1 MVWSLHSWSNQ
12 VYHMRWHH
20 CIHLHRMVVSSLLCN
35 QRMTI
40 RLAVSS
46 HPCNQLVT
54 IRCFL
59 AVLSVCNLVSNLH
72 KDIISTNLQIPERMN
87 RIQSQ
92 FPMTNLLIW
101 FLVNLAPTRPRQ
113 LSKPS
118 HSLSKAFWIK
128 KVTVRKIR
136 LYLIMR
142 LTCKNQTSFQRKNSS
157 RK

>member
-20 CIHLHRMVVSSLLCN
+20 CIHPRRMAVSSLLCN
-35 QRMTI
+35 QRMTT

-46 HPCNQLVT
+46 HPCNQLVVA
-54 IRCFL
+54 IRYFL
-59 AVLSVCNLVSNLH
+59 VVPPVCNLVSNLH
-72 KDIISTNLQIPERMN
+72 KGISTNFKIPERMN

-101 FLVNLAPTRPRQ
+101 FLENLTPTRPRQ

-118 HSLSKAFWIK
+118 HSLNKAFWIK
-128 KVTVRKIR
+128 KGSMRKIR
-136 LYLIMR
+136 LYLMMR
-142 LTCKNQTSFQRKNSS
+142 LTCKNQTNFHRKNSS